1 LVLQAVVELVRR
13 RLAGQGDISDLL
25 ADLKEAAEG
34 GEVRIRIMDADFK
47 PIGAKASDGDGRGGA
62 NKERS

>member
-1 LVLQAVVELVRR
+1 MHHHPQAVIELVRR

-34 GEVRIRIMDADFK
+34 GEVRIRITDPDFK
-47 PIGAKASDGDGRGGA
+47 PIGAKVMTGDG
-62 NKERS
+62 